1 MNIRHSMR
9 VLFALD
15 DERLKGNRLVP
26 VPALS
31 DCADGDRGSLREL
44 LGRMAEAGW
53 IELTKDEAVQR
64 VSLKKELEDI
74 SMYDIVALNEGPEM
88 KKDMEWIFRDVSV
101 MDIKSAKEEFEESP
115 RDREYA
121 ERMLADLWRR
131 IREREAMA
139 QKQTPAN

>member
-1 MNIRHSMR
+1 MNIRHSIR

-15 DERLKGNRLVP
+15 DARSKGVRQVP
-26 VPALS
+26 APALS
-31 DCADGDRGSLREL
+31 DCSDGDRGSLREL

-53 IELTKDEAVQR
+53 IELTKEEAVQR
-64 VSLKKELEDI
+64 VSLKKELEEI

-101 MDIKSAKEEFEESP
+101 MDIKQGKEEFEESP

-139 QKQTPAN
+139 RRLSVIN